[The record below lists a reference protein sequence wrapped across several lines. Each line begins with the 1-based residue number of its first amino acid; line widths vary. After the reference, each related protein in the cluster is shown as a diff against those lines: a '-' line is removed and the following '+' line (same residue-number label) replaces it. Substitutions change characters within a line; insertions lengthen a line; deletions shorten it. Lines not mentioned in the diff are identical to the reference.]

1 MTQIAKGRLIEIPCV
16 YMYIHI
22 VYVCTFSLLYI
33 YIYNLNAGFI
43 ILKAELAKILCAQ
56 GGHYDLLHCVFT
68 V

>member
-1 MTQIAKGRLIEIPCV
+1 MCV
-16 YMYIHI
+16 LFHYCI
-22 VYVCTFSLLYI
+22 YV

-56 GGHYDLLHCVFT
+56 GGHYDLLHSVFT